1 MQGPDPETDIEIG
14 NIIIIILNLLLFQIY
29 CA

>member
-14 NIIIIILNLLLFQIY
+14 NIIIIILTLLLFQIY
-29 CA
+29 YA